1 MSSPNVAKSLP
12 SFYATRPLRCKREEW
27 VSPCIAG
34 MMSLP
39 WLVMYGVSRWRKR
52 AEPRKVKPAMTS
64 APPITTLFVDV
75 GNVLLTDSWGPLM
88 RQKAVDTFGIDIAD
102 VAKRSQ
108 LTFEGY
114 EEGKMT
120 LDEYLTW
127 VVFHE
132 ERSFSRAALTEF
144 MLAQSEAHPEML
156 DLIRT
161 LKTRYG
167 LKIVVV
173 TNDGREFIVHR
184 IQRFGLKAFVDFFVA
199 SCFVQSRKPETRI
212 YQLALDMAQV
222 DPKEVAY
229 IDDQILFVE
238 VAESLGLH
246 GIHHTSY
253 ASTRAALAAFGL
265 S

>member
-1 MSSPNVAKSLP
+1 MGVAWP
-12 SFYATRPLRCKREEW
+12 TQ
-27 VSPCIAG
+27 PCVAG
-34 MMSLP
+34 MMSPP
-39 WLVMYGVSRWRKR
+39 WLATHGVSRWRGL
-52 AEPRKVKPAMTS
+52 AEPRKVTHAMTS

-75 GNVLLTDSWGPLM
+75 GNVLLTDSWGPAM
-88 RQKAVDTFGIDIAD
+88 RQKAVDTFGFDFAD

-114 EEGKMT
+114 EEGKVT
-120 LDEYLTW
+120 LDEFLTW

-132 ERSFSRAALTEF
+132 ERPFSRAALTEF

-156 DLIRT
+156 DLMRT

-184 IQRFGLKAFVDFFVA
+184 IQRFGLKAFVDFFVV
-199 SCFVQSRKPETRI
+199 SCFVQSRKPETQI
-212 YQLALDMAQV
+212 YQLALDLAQV
-222 DPKEVAY
+222 DPREVIY
-229 IDDQILFVE
+229 IDDQRLFVE

>member
-1 MSSPNVAKSLP
+1 VQAGGVVVALP
-12 SFYATRPLRCKREEW
+12 KQ
-27 VSPCIAG
+27 PCVAG
-34 MMSLP
+34 MMSPP
-39 WLVMYGVSRWRKR
+39 WLPMPGVSRWRKL
-52 AEPRKVKPAMTS
+52 AEPRKVKHAMTS
-64 APPITTLFVDV
+64 APPITTLFIDV
-75 GNVLLTDSWGPLM
+75 GNVLLTDSWGPVM
-88 RQKAVDTFGIDIAD
+88 RQRAVDTFGIDIADIAD

-120 LDEYLTW
+120 LNEYLTW

-156 DLIRT
+156 DLMRT

-184 IQRFGLKAFVDFFVA
+184 IQRFGLKEFVDFFVV
-199 SCFVQSRKPETRI
+199 SCFVQSRKPATRI

-222 DPKEVAY
+222 DPKEVVY
-229 IDDQILFVE
+229 IDDQRLFVE

-246 GIHHTSY
+246 GIHHSSY
-253 ASTRAALAAFGL
+253 ESTRAALAAFGL

>member
-1 MSSPNVAKSLP
+1 
-12 SFYATRPLRCKREEW
+12 
-27 VSPCIAG
+27 
-34 MMSLP
+34 
-39 WLVMYGVSRWRKR
+39 
-52 AEPRKVKPAMTS
+52 MTS

-75 GNVLLTDSWGPLM
+75 GNVLLTDSWGPAM
-88 RQKAVDTFGIDIAD
+88 RQKAVDTFGVDLTD

-114 EEGKMT
+114 EEGKVT

-127 VVFHE
+127 VVFYE
-132 ERSFSRAALTEF
+132 ERPFSRTAVTEF
-144 MLAQSEAHPEML
+144 MLAQSAAHPEML
-156 DLIRT
+156 DLVRA

-184 IQRFGLKAFVDFFVA
+184 IQRFGLKQFVDFFVV
-199 SCFVQSRKPETRI
+199 SCFVQARKPETQI
-212 YQLALDMAQV
+212 YHMALDMAQV
-222 DPKEVAY
+222 DPQEVVY
-229 IDDQILFVE
+229 IDDQLLFVE
-238 VAESLGLH
+238 VAQSLGMH

-265 S
+265 A

>member
-1 MSSPNVAKSLP
+1 VGVALP
-12 SFYATRPLRCKREEW
+12 KQPF
-27 VSPCIAG
+27 VAG
-34 MMSLP
+34 MMSPPRLA
-39 WLVMYGVSRWRKR
+39 MHGVSRWRML
-52 AEPRKVKPAMTS
+52 AEPRKVTHAMTS

-75 GNVLLTDSWGPLM
+75 GNVLLTDSWGPVM

-114 EEGKMT
+114 EEGKVT

-156 DLIRT
+156 DLMRT

-184 IQRFGLKAFVDFFVA
+184 IQRFGLKAFVDFFVV
-199 SCFVQSRKPETRI
+199 SCFVHSRKPETQI
-212 YQLALDMAQV
+212 YQLALDLAQV
-222 DPKEVAY
+222 DPQEVVY
-229 IDDQILFVE
+229 IDDQRLFVE